1 MAPIHPGEIL
11 KEELLIPCGISQSQ
25 LAQELKISFRRINE
39 ICQGRRPITIDTA
52 LRLSIY
58 FDLQRDYELEC
69 LEDQAEITKIKR
81 EIRPYTREH
90 SRTSLFLKR
99 KRNPT
104 PNPFMNYTPTQLKQA
119 YQIVTNDLFNS
130 LLKAKDK
137 ETIKFGHLGKF
148 TKTEQMVKS
157 KQYAIA
163 ALCVGLYFYGSYAKD
178 NNTNFQS
185 NPKETNSTA
194 NGGFANQTTTN
205 QPQQS
210 GLLTII
216 GQLLPLAPFAFE
228 QFTGQ
233 KVPAMTGTIAEMQS
247 SLLLIQTNLQT
258 IANNQQA
265 LSQRLIALET
275 NAVQQLTALTQQ
287 FHSLRLTHT
296 KERKEIEYNPPKLET
311 DNY

>member
-157 KQYAIA
+157 KQY
-163 ALCVGLYFYGSYAKD
+163 D
-178 NNTNFQS
+178 TNFQS

>member
-81 EIRPYTREH
+81 EIP
-90 SRTSLFLKR
+90 
-99 KRNPT
+99 
-104 PNPFMNYTPTQLKQA
+104 
-119 YQIVTNDLFNS
+119 
-130 LLKAKDK
+130 KDK

-178 NNTNFQS
+178 NSYLKHLPTISGLAFDTNFQS